1 MMKKPGMISM
11 RWRQGVT
18 LTDVCQGSKSN
29 PRCDDILP
37 LDLLVVK
44 EPPNIL
50 VGDNVTDVG
59 PTTVEEGKEHETG
72 KVATEWLQNVS
83 LRARKQ
89 QGDICLLALML
100 LRKKTSK
107 KAMQH
112 RWHICQERRRLC
124 TSHVRKCGHL
134 RGLDDRENQLSMSD

>member
-1 MMKKPGMISM
+1 M
-11 RWRQGVT
+11 T

-59 PTTVEEGKEHETG
+59 PTNVEEGKEHESG

-83 LRARKQ
+83 LRAGSSRVRF
-89 QGDICLLALML
+89 ASWRLML

-107 KAMQH
+107 KAMAAQMAYLS
-112 RWHICQERRRLC
+112 RTKKVVYQPCPKVWSPARVRRSC
-124 TSHVRKCGHL
+124 ESVEH
-134 RGLDDRENQLSMSD
+134 E